1 MRQARV
7 LSVHRNDQQIEIGGQ
22 AAALLLGA
30 GLITAAPLPD
40 QGVMDGRFFFLG
52 KPPNCSPPSPGVP
65 CLSVAGHLSQ
75 AATLCSDA
83 RKVSQNLMAARASP
97 V

>member
-1 MRQARV
+1 
-7 LSVHRNDQQIEIGGQ
+7 
-22 AAALLLGA
+22 
-30 GLITAAPLPD
+30 
-40 QGVMDGRFFFLG
+40 MDGRFFFLG